1 MLKIEAKTGNSEP
14 ITRGDTPRAILP
26 KRREALPARIIGYVA
41 PMTTLNARIYAETLH
56 STDFSTPVI
65 MPPRPN
71 EAQLSALPDL
81 NSIIYR
87 INEKNRNNDD
97 KVRRYFLAL
106 AKKLYKTHM
115 DSHLPLSQ
123 AESRYRNA
131 KDAYN
136 SCDPNDRA
144 KREKLYKKL
153 MEAEEEHS
161 RWFKNH
167 NATEERLMNLL

>member
-1 MLKIEAKTGNSEP
+1 MKLLHGE
-14 ITRGDTPRAILP
+14 TPQAILP
-26 KRREALPARIIGYVA
+26 KRHQALTARIIGYVA
-41 PMTTLNARIYAETLH
+41 PMTTLKARIYAEKTLP
-56 STDFSTPVI
+56 TDFSTPVI
-65 MPPRPN
+65 MQPRPN

-81 NSIIYR
+81 DSIIYR

-144 KREKLYKKL
+144 KKDKLYKKL
-153 MEAEEEHS
+153 MKAVEEHS